1 MSDPEH
7 GNGMEKEGG
16 GVKDNAESQGPTEAV
31 GGSGTSATVLI
42 VEDDPDSAEL
52 MGQILQLE
60 GYKVQKANSG
70 LDALAKVGLPGIDLI
85 LLDVMLPGVDG
96 FEVCYRVRQNPATA
110 HLPIVMVSAKGRRED
125 IETGLRVG
133 ANTYMTKP
141 LSRAGLIATVKKLLE
156 TPEASG

>member
-1 MSDPEH
+1 
-7 GNGMEKEGG
+7 MEKEGG
-16 GVKDNAESQGPTEAV
+16 GVSETTESKVPTEAV
-31 GGSGTSATVLI
+31 AGSGTSATILI

-52 MGQILQLE
+52 MGQILE
-60 GYKVQKANSG
+60 IAGYQVQKATSG
-70 LDALAKVGLPGIDLI
+70 LEALSKVGLPGIDLI

-141 LSRAGLIATVKKLLE
+141 LSRAGLVATVKNLLE